1 METTTP
7 HEAHSQIQN
16 STPPPSSSSTARLWR
31 PAAQRNMRNQWSE
44 LNSLCQEWRSA
55 ASTARSHA
63 TAIVNSYL
71 SQKYMDDMDFGVLN
85 DMPNIRKKACSKL
98 LKQQELFRGKLL
110 SSYRAMVSVVTHMVS
125 SCKTMRCYF
134 RGASSSPL
142 AQFSFSSEDNSNS
155 GDCDGIP
162 VFTFYSISFFV
173 KRLLVME
180 LLSIYDEKVTAVTK
194 LHWSDEFYDG
204 ESNELGI
211 LKLYSDEAR
220 QPILPCLGSCKST
233 TSILRPKQQ
242 RDSNVLQVYITT
254 WLVEAN
260 IDGCRDGRNIC
271 YCRRGDACPLFLI
284 HSVDELNPLIASPR
298 KQSEVA

>member
-7 HEAHSQIQN
+7 DEAHSQIQN
-16 STPPPSSSSTARLWR
+16 STPPPSSSSTAARLWR

-44 LNSLCQEWRSA
+44 LNSLSQVWRSA
-55 ASTARSHA
+55 ASTARSHS

-71 SQKYMDDMDFGVLN
+71 SQKYMDGMDFGVLN
-85 DMPNIRKKACSKL
+85 DMPNIRKKACFKL

-125 SCKTMRCYF
+125 SCKSMRCYF
-134 RGASSSPL
+134 IGTSSSPL
-142 AQFSFSSEDNSNS
+142 AQFSFSSEDDSNS

-162 VFTFYSISFFV
+162 VFTFYSISSFV

-180 LLSIYDEKVTAVTK
+180 LLSIYDEKVTAVTE

-204 ESNELGI
+204 EFNELGT
-211 LKLYSDEAR
+211 LKLYSEEAH
-220 QPILPCLGSCKST
+220 QPILPCLGSCKSTT

-260 IDGCRDGRNIC
+260 IDRCRMDEIFAIVGEEMR
-271 YCRRGDACPLFLI
+271 
-284 HSVDELNPLIASPR
+284 VDFS
-298 KQSEVA
+298 

>member
-1 METTTP
+1 
-7 HEAHSQIQN
+7 
-16 STPPPSSSSTARLWR
+16 
-31 PAAQRNMRNQWSE
+31 
-44 LNSLCQEWRSA
+44 
-55 ASTARSHA
+55 
-63 TAIVNSYL
+63 
-71 SQKYMDDMDFGVLN
+71 
-85 DMPNIRKKACSKL
+85 
-98 LKQQELFRGKLL
+98 
-110 SSYRAMVSVVTHMVS
+110 MVS
-125 SCKTMRCYF
+125 SCKSMRCYF

-162 VFTFYSISFFV
+162 VFTFYSVSFFVITQYIVDILEELGWEIVRMFLSELKV

-180 LLSIYDEKVTAVTK
+180 LLSIYDEKVKAVTR

-254 WLVEAN
+254 WMVEAN
-260 IDGCRDGRNIC
+260 IDGCRMDEIFAIVGEEMR
-271 YCRRGDACPLFLI
+271 
-284 HSVDELNPLIASPR
+284 VDFS
-298 KQSEVA
+298 

>member
-1 METTTP
+1 
-7 HEAHSQIQN
+7 
-16 STPPPSSSSTARLWR
+16 
-31 PAAQRNMRNQWSE
+31 
-44 LNSLCQEWRSA
+44 
-55 ASTARSHA
+55 
-63 TAIVNSYL
+63 
-71 SQKYMDDMDFGVLN
+71 
-85 DMPNIRKKACSKL
+85 
-98 LKQQELFRGKLL
+98 
-110 SSYRAMVSVVTHMVS
+110 MVS
-125 SCKTMRCYF
+125 SCKSMRCYF

-142 AQFSFSSEDNSNS
+142 AQFSFSSEDDSNS

-162 VFTFYSISFFV
+162 VFTFYSISSFEELGWEIVRMFLSELKV

-180 LLSIYDEKVTAVTK
+180 LLSIYDEKVTAVTE

-211 LKLYSDEAR
+211 LKLYSEEAR

-260 IDGCRDGRNIC
+260 IDRCRMDEIFAIVGEEMR
-271 YCRRGDACPLFLI
+271 
-284 HSVDELNPLIASPR
+284 VDFS
-298 KQSEVA
+298 